1 MKARAVLI
9 GALLLA
15 GCIPLDPAPED
26 IALERLEEADAHFAA
41 GRFAEAEPHYA
52 FVVSKRDRAR
62 EAYLKMAV
70 CQQRLGREADAVASL
85 RRLLGVDGYHAGG
98 LRMLAGLLAGRGQ
111 EAEALGLYRRLL
123 ELRPEDR
130 DLRREIARLEQ
141 KTGQGKR

>member
-1 MKARAVLI
+1 MNRR
-9 GALLLA
+9 GALVGVLLLA
-15 GCIPLDPAPED
+15 GCLPLDPAPED
-26 IALERLEEADAHFAA
+26 IALERLEEADALFAA

-62 EAYLKMAV
+62 EAYVKMAL
-70 CQQRLGREADAVASL
+70 CQQRLGRDADAVTSL

-111 EAEALGLYRRLL
+111 EAEALGLCRRLL
-123 ELRPEDR
+123 ELTPDDK

-141 KTGQGKR
+141 AAGRGK